1 MVKAPNQLKS
11 IWRKPSC
18 FRHHAM
24 REGQL
29 GDTGRVVVTD
39 DERQKENIDQR
50 PFPRDGADGDGP
62 CGRPHA
68 ASSQGSDFRFFFSL
82 SEFRSSE
89 AQASFLLGG
98 VFGSVARFVLK
109 KISHVRSIK

>member
-1 MVKAPNQLKS
+1 
-11 IWRKPSC
+11 
-18 FRHHAM
+18 M

-68 ASSQGSDFRFFFSL
+68 AGSQASDFRFFFHSQNSDHQRL
-82 SEFRSSE
+82 RLP
-89 AQASFLLGG
+89 SFLGC
-98 VFGSVARFVLK
+98 V
-109 KISHVRSIK
+109 

>member
-1 MVKAPNQLKS
+1 
-11 IWRKPSC
+11 
-18 FRHHAM
+18 M

-29 GDTGRVVVTD
+29 GATGRVVVTD

-68 ASSQGSDFRFFFSL
+68 AGRVQNSDFFKKKSQ
-82 SEFRSSE
+82 SSG
-89 AQASFLLGG
+89 LCLD
-98 VFGSVARFVLK
+98 V
-109 KISHVRSIK
+109 